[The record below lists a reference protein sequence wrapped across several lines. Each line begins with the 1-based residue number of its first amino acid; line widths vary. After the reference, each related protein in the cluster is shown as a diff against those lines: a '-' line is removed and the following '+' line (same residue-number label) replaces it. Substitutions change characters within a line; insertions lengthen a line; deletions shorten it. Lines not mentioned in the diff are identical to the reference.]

1 MKKKL
6 LVLLAVL
13 TLALCLAPA
22 ALAADEKTTNTA
34 DALYTLGL
42 FEGTGKDADG
52 APIYELDRT
61 PTRYEAII
69 MLVRLLGKEQ
79 EALSGDWNMPFT
91 DVVDWA
97 KPYVGYAFA
106 NGLTDGTSPTTF
118 SGRKTVTATQYLSFV
133 LRALGYKDGTDFSWD
148 RAWKLSD
155 EIGLTNGEYSSGSTD
170 FLRGNVVLIS
180 AQALTVNQKNGGDTL
195 AEKLISEGV
204 FTEQQYEAVTKKE
217 DGDQTEAGD
226 KTEGSD
232 KTEGTDKTEGS
243 DKTEDSKNTFTLTYF
258 GDEALHNYLMSLNP
272 DEVTTGPSQGE
283 MFDRYF
289 YSADIWDELEAKIK
303 KDYDVVL
310 IMRPQYPWDVEATV
324 CTFVQTIDDGAGKSR
339 EIRVYFKDEDGTT
352 RRVIYYLRLEDDLQS
367 RVDQGIVKFDPVTKE
382 LIIQK
387 DS

>member
-1 MKKKL
+1 
-6 LVLLAVL
+6 
-13 TLALCLAPA
+13 
-22 ALAADEKTTNTA
+22 
-34 DALYTLGL
+34 
-42 FEGTGKDADG
+42 
-52 APIYELDRT
+52 
-61 PTRYEAII
+61 
-69 MLVRLLGKEQ
+69 
-79 EALSGDWNMPFT
+79 
-91 DVVDWA
+91 
-97 KPYVGYAFA
+97 
-106 NGLTDGTSPTTF
+106 
-118 SGRKTVTATQYLSFV
+118 
-133 LRALGYKDGTDFSWD
+133 
-148 RAWKLSD
+148 
-155 EIGLTNGEYSSGSTD
+155 
-170 FLRGNVVLIS
+170 VVLIS